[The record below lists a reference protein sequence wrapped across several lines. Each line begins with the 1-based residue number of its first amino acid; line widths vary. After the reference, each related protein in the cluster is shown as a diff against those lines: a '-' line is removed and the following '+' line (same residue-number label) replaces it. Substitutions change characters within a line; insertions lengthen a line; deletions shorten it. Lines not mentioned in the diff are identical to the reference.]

1 MVGAMNVVVRGG
13 LAAGFLLVGF
23 SHAMAGTNE
32 RRTAAAA
39 VIEAVA
45 VPANGPIVID
55 GNLTEEVWKQA
66 PLISEFLQREPAEG
80 AQPTYRT
87 EARIAFDSEA
97 LYVGIRAIDGEPN
110 KLVGILTRRDQ
121 RSPSDWLKI
130 VVDSVLRPSLRL
142 RVRGESG
149 RREDRSLLLQRR
161 Q

>member
-1 MVGAMNVVVRGG
+1 MNVVVRGG
-13 LAAGFLLVGF
+13 MAAVILVAGF
-23 SHAMAGTNE
+23 SHTVVGSSE
-32 RRTAAAA
+32 RRAAAA

-45 VPANGPIVID
+45 VPATGPMVID
-55 GNLTEEVWKQA
+55 GNLTEEVWQQA

-80 AQPTYRT
+80 AEPTYRT

-130 VVDSVLRPSLRL
+130 VVDSVLRPSLC
-142 RVRGESG
+142 V
-149 RREDRSLLLQRR
+149 
-161 Q
+161 